1 MKLKW
6 LVCCVLAGGFSFAQS
21 AHIDTD
27 YQKMIEREM
36 QSASKKMAFQANPN
50 TQNYDVRYHKI
61 ELTINPAVYNV
72 SGKVTTRFK
81 AISGTMNSVVFDLSS
96 PLVVSSVKQGNQS
109 LNFTHSNNELNITLA
124 QPVALNQIGEVEIT
138 YSGAPTSA
146 NEAFTKSQHFGTPII
161 WTLSEPFGARDW
173 WPCKQDLTDKIE
185 NIDFY
190 ITAPSQYKG
199 AANGVEV
206 SEVQNSNGTKTVHY
220 QHNYPIPAYLVAF
233 AVTNYQ
239 VYQQTAG
246 TAPNTFPIVNYFYPE
261 NYNSAVAQVAV
272 TLPIMNL
279 FEDLFETYPFHQEKY
294 GHAQFG
300 WGGGMEH
307 TTVSFMGGFSR
318 GLIAHELAHH
328 WFGNKVT
335 CGTWKD
341 IWLNEGFA
349 EYMDG
354 LVNEHL
360 DGPAAFV
367 NWKANKIQS
376 ITLSPGGNLYLT
388 DAQAEDSNRIFS
400 GRITY
405 DKGSMVVHMLRYVL
419 GDTAFYQGMK
429 NYLADPNLA
438 YSTAITTQLKTHL
451 ETVSGQ
457 DLTEFFNDW
466 VYGQGYPIYNA
477 AVQVLGGNQVRVNL
491 SQTTSHNSVSFFE
504 MPVKIKFEGPN
515 GQSETVVLNHTQN
528 NQEFIVDLPFY
539 APTNVIINPDKDI
552 ITKNSTYT
560 LGNDSFNKISNNIQ
574 VSPNPVND
582 LLTIEKK
589 GDFEIQSI
597 DVFSVNG
604 QKILADVVSPIE
616 VSDLSSGNYIAV
628 IATDFGTFHKKFIKK

>member
-6 LVCCVLAGGFSFAQS
+6 LVCCLLASGLTFAQTS
-21 AHIDTD
+21 HIDTD

-36 QSASKKMAFQANPN
+36 QSAQKKMAFQLNPN

-61 ELTINPAVYNV
+61 ELTVNPAVYNV

-96 PLVVSSVKQGNQS
+96 PLVVSSVKQGNQT
-109 LNFTHSNNELNITLA
+109 LNFTHVNNELNIILA
-124 QPVALNQIGEVEIT
+124 QPIALNQIGEVEIT
-138 YSGAPTSA
+138 YSGAPTSV
-146 NEAFTKSQHFGTPII
+146 NEAFATSQHQGIPVM

-173 WPCKQDLTDKIE
+173 WPCKQDLSDKIE

-190 ITAPSQYKG
+190 ITAPSTYKG
-199 AANGVEV
+199 VANGLEI
-206 SEVQNSNGTKTVHY
+206 SEITNSNGTKTVHY
-220 QHNYPIPAYLVAF
+220 QHNYAIPAYLVAF

-239 VYQQTAG
+239 IYTQNAG
-246 TAPNTFPIVNYFYPE
+246 TAPNTFPIVNYLYPE
-261 NYNSAVAQVAV
+261 NYNTAVAQVAV

-279 FEDLFETYPFHQEKY
+279 FESLFETYPFHEEKY

-318 GLIAHELAHH
+318 DLIAHELAHH
-328 WFGNKVT
+328 WFGNKIT

-349 EYMDG
+349 EYMSG
-354 LVNEHL
+354 LVFEHL
-360 DGPAAFV
+360 DGQTAFT
-367 NWKANKIQS
+367 NWKSNKIQN
-376 ITLSPGGNLYLT
+376 ITSQPGGNLYLT
-388 DAQAEDSNRIFS
+388 DAQAVDSDRIFS
-400 GRITY
+400 GRLTY

-419 GDTAFYQGMK
+419 GDVAFYQGMK
-429 NYLADPNLA
+429 NYLVDPNLA
-438 YSTAITTQLKTHL
+438 YDFAVTTQLKSHL
-451 ETVSGQ
+451 ETASGQ

-466 VYGQGYPIYNA
+466 IYGQGYPIYNA
-477 AVQVLGGNQVRVNL
+477 AVSVLDNNQVRVNL
-491 SQTTSHNSVSFFE
+491 SQTTSHNSVLFFE
-504 MPVKIKFEGPN
+504 MPVKIKFVGPN
-515 GQSETVVLNHTQN
+515 NQSETVVLNHTQN

-552 ITKNSTYT
+552 ITKNESYT
-560 LGNDSFNKISNNIQ
+560 LGNDNFDKLSNAIQ
-574 VSPNPVND
+574 VSPNPVKD
-582 LLTIEKK
+582 LLTIEQQ
-589 GDFEIQSI
+589 GDFEIKSI

-604 QKILADVVSPIE
+604 QKVLKKVSNPVE
-616 VSDLSSGNYIAV
+616 VSQLSSGNYIAV
-628 IATDFGTFHKKFIKK
+628 IATDLGTFHKKFIKK

>member
-1 MKLKW
+1 MKFKW
-6 LVCCVLAGGFSFAQS
+6 LVCCLLASGLTFAQT
-21 AHIDTD
+21 AHIDSD

-36 QSASKKMAFQANPN
+36 QSAQKKMAFQLNPN

-61 ELTINPAVYNV
+61 ELTVNPAVYNV

-96 PLVVSSVKQGNQS
+96 PLAVSTVKQGNQI
-109 LNFTHSNNELNITLA
+109 LNFTHINNELNITLA
-124 QPVALNQIGEVEIT
+124 QAVALNQIGEVEIT
-138 YSGAPTSA
+138 YSGSPTYV
-146 NEAFTKSQHFGTPII
+146 NEAFTTSQHQGTPVM

-173 WPCKQDLTDKIE
+173 WPCKQDLSDKIE

-190 ITAPSQYKG
+190 ITAPSAYKG
-199 AANGVEV
+199 VANGLEV
-206 SEVQNSNGTKTVHY
+206 SEIANNNGTKTVHY
-220 QHNYPIPAYLVAF
+220 QHNYAIPAYLVAF

-239 VYQQTAG
+239 IYQQTAG
-246 TAPNTFPIVNYFYPE
+246 TAPNTFPIVNYIYPE
-261 NYNSAVAQVAV
+261 NYNSAVNQVAV

-279 FEDLFETYPFHQEKY
+279 FENLFETYPFHEEKY

-307 TTVSFMGGFSR
+307 TTISFMGGFSR
-318 GLIAHELAHH
+318 DLIAHELAHH

-349 EYMDG
+349 EYMSG
-354 LVNEHL
+354 LVYEHL
-360 DGPAAFV
+360 DGQTAFT
-367 NWKANKIQS
+367 NWKDEKIQN
-376 ITLSPGGNLYLT
+376 ITSQPGGNLYLT

-400 GRITY
+400 GRLTY

-419 GDTAFYQGMK
+419 GDTAFFQGMQ

-438 YSTAITTQLKTHL
+438 YDFAVTTQLKTHL
-451 ETVSGQ
+451 ETASGQ

-466 VYGQGYPIYNA
+466 IYGQGYPIYDA
-477 AVQVLGGNQVRVNL
+477 AVSVLDNNQVKVIL
-491 SQTTSHNSVSFFE
+491 SQTTSHNSISFFE
-504 MPVKIKFEGPN
+504 MPVKIKFVGPN
-515 GQSETVVLNHTQN
+515 NQSETVILNHTQN
-528 NQEFIVDLPFY
+528 NQEFVVDLPFY

-552 ITKNSTYT
+552 ITKNESYT
-560 LGNDSFNKISNNIQ
+560 LGNDDFEKLSNAIQ
-574 VSPNPVND
+574 VSPNPVSD
-582 LLTIEKK
+582 LLTIEKQ
-589 GDFEIQSI
+589 GEFEIQSI

-604 QKILADVVSPIE
+604 QKILKNVSSPIE
-616 VSDLSSGNYIAV
+616 VSHLSSGNYIAV
-628 IATDFGTFHKKFIKK
+628 IATDLGTFHKKFIKK

>member
-6 LVCCVLAGGFSFAQS
+6 LISCLLVASFSFGQT
-21 AHIDTD
+21 AHKDSD
-27 YQKMIEREM
+27 YQLMINREM
-36 QSASKKMAFQANPN
+36 QAAQKKMLFQANPN

-61 ELTINPAVYNV
+61 ELTVNPGVYNI

-81 AISGTMNSVVFDLSS
+81 ATSGSMNSVVFDLSS
-96 PLVVSSVKQGNQS
+96 PLVVSSVKQGNQA
-109 LNFTHSNNELNITLA
+109 LNFTQANNELNITLD
-124 QPVALNQIGEVEIT
+124 QPVLLNEIGEVEIT
-138 YSGAPTSA
+138 YSGAPTSV
-146 NEAFTKSQHFGTPII
+146 NDAFSISQHFGTPIM

-173 WPCKQDLTDKIE
+173 WPCKQDLNDKIE
-185 NIDFY
+185 NIDFF

-199 AANGVEV
+199 VANGLEI

-239 VYQQTAG
+239 IYEQTAG
-246 TAPNTFPIVNYFYPE
+246 TEPNTFPIVNYIYPE

-279 FEDLFETYPFHQEKY
+279 FESLFETYPFHQEKY

-307 TTVSFMGGFSR
+307 TTVSFMGNFSR

-328 WFGNKVT
+328 WFGNKIT

-354 LVNEHL
+354 LVHEHL
-360 DGPAAFV
+360 DGPSSFV
-367 NWKANKIQS
+367 NWKADKIQS
-376 ITLSPGGNLYLT
+376 ITSQPGGNLYLT
-388 DAQAEDSNRIFS
+388 DSQANDSNRIFS
-400 GRITY
+400 GRLTY
-405 DKGSMVVHMLRYVL
+405 NKGSMVVHMLRYVL
-419 GDTAFYQGMK
+419 GDEGFYQGMK

-451 ETVSGQ
+451 ESVSEQ

-466 VYGQGYPIYNA
+466 IYGQGYPIYNA
-477 AVQVLGGNQVRVNL
+477 DVQVLGGNQVRVNL

-515 GQSETVVLNHTQN
+515 GQTETVVLNHTQN
-528 NQEFIVDLPFY
+528 NQEFIIDLPFY
-539 APTNVIINPDKDI
+539 APTNVIINPEKDI
-552 ITKNSTYT
+552 VTKNSSYT
-560 LGNDSFNKISNNIQ
+560 LDSKTFDKLSNNLQ
-574 VSPNPVND
+574 VTPNPVD
-582 LLTIEKK
+582 DILKIEKT
-589 GDFEIQSI
+589 GDFEIKAI
-597 DVFSVNG
+597 DVFSING
-604 QKILADVVSPIE
+604 QRLLDNQSNPIE
-616 VSDLSSGNYIAV
+616 VSHLSSGNYIAV
-628 IATDFGTFHKKFIKK
+628 ITTDFGIFHKKFIKN

>member
-1 MKLKW
+1 MKFKW
-6 LVCCVLAGGFSFAQS
+6 FVCCLLASGLTFAQT
-21 AHIDTD
+21 AHIDSD

-36 QSASKKMAFQANPN
+36 QSAQKKMVFQLNPN

-61 ELTINPAVYNV
+61 ELTVNPAVYNV

-81 AISGTMNSVVFDLSS
+81 AISVTMNSVVFDLSS
-96 PLVVSSVKQGNQS
+96 PLAVSTVKQGNQI
-109 LNFTHSNNELNITLA
+109 LNFTHINNELNITLA

-138 YSGAPTSA
+138 YSGSPTYV
-146 NEAFTKSQHFGTPII
+146 NEAFTTSQHQGTPVM

-173 WPCKQDLTDKIE
+173 WPCKQDLSDKIE

-190 ITAPSQYKG
+190 ITAPSAYKG
-199 AANGVEV
+199 VANGLQI
-206 SEVQNSNGTKTVHY
+206 SETANNNGTKTVHY
-220 QHNYPIPAYLVAF
+220 QHNYAIPAYLVAF

-239 VYQQTAG
+239 IYQQTAG
-246 TAPNTFPIVNYFYPE
+246 TAPNTFPIVNYLYPE
-261 NYNSAVAQVAV
+261 NYNTAVNQVAV

-279 FEDLFETYPFHQEKY
+279 FENLFETYPFHEEKY

-307 TTVSFMGGFSR
+307 TTVSFMGSFSR
-318 GLIAHELAHH
+318 DLIAHELAHH
-328 WFGNKVT
+328 WFGNKIT

-349 EYMDG
+349 EYMSG
-354 LVNEHL
+354 LVYENL
-360 DGPAAFV
+360 DGETAFT
-367 NWKANKIQS
+367 NWKNGKIQN
-376 ITLSPGGNLYLT
+376 ITSLPNGNLYLT

-400 GRITY
+400 GRLTY

-419 GDTAFYQGMK
+419 GDTAFFQGMQ

-438 YSTAITTQLKTHL
+438 YDFAVTTQLKTHL
-451 ETVSGQ
+451 ETASGQ

-466 VYGQGYPIYNA
+466 IYGQGYPIYDA
-477 AVQVLGGNQVRVNL
+477 AVSVLDNNQVRVIL

-504 MPVKIKFEGPN
+504 MPVKIKFVGPN
-515 GQSETVVLNHTQN
+515 NQSETVILNHTQN
-528 NQEFIVDLPFY
+528 NQEFIVELPFY

-552 ITKNSTYT
+552 ITKNESYT
-560 LGNDSFNKISNNIQ
+560 LGNDDFEKLSNAIQ
-574 VSPNPVND
+574 VSPNPVSD
-582 LLTIEKK
+582 LLTIEKQ
-589 GDFEIQSI
+589 GEFQIQSI

-604 QKILADVVSPIE
+604 QKILKNVSWPIE
-616 VSDLSSGNYIAV
+616 VSHLSSGNYIAV
-628 IATDFGTFHKKFIKK
+628 IATDLGTFHKKFIKK

>member
-1 MKLKW
+1 MKFKW
-6 LVCCVLAGGFSFAQS
+6 LVCCLLASGLTFAQT
-21 AHIDTD
+21 AHIDSD

-36 QSASKKMAFQANPN
+36 QSAQKKMAFQLNPN

-61 ELTINPAVYNV
+61 ELTVNPAVYNV

-96 PLVVSSVKQGNQS
+96 PLAVSTVKQGNQI
-109 LNFTHSNNELNITLA
+109 LNFTHINNELNITLA

-138 YSGAPTSA
+138 YSGSPTYV
-146 NEAFTKSQHFGTPII
+146 NEAFTTSQHQGTPVM

-173 WPCKQDLTDKIE
+173 WPCKQDLSDKIE

-190 ITAPSQYKG
+190 ITAPSAYKG
-199 AANGVEV
+199 VANGLEV
-206 SEVQNSNGTKTVHY
+206 SEITNNNGTKTVHY
-220 QHNYPIPAYLVAF
+220 QHNYAIPAYLVAF

-239 VYQQTAG
+239 IYQQTAG
-246 TAPNTFPIVNYFYPE
+246 TAPNTFPIVNYLYPE
-261 NYNSAVAQVAV
+261 NYNTAVNQVAV

-279 FEDLFETYPFHQEKY
+279 FEDLFETYPFHEEKY

-307 TTVSFMGGFSR
+307 TTVSFMGSFSR
-318 GLIAHELAHH
+318 DLIAHELAHH
-328 WFGNKVT
+328 WFGNKIT

-349 EYMDG
+349 EYMSG
-354 LVNEHL
+354 LVYENL
-360 DGPAAFV
+360 DGETAFT
-367 NWKANKIQS
+367 NWKNGKIQN
-376 ITLSPGGNLYLT
+376 ITSLPNGNLYLT

-400 GRITY
+400 GRLTY

-419 GDTAFYQGMK
+419 GDTAFFQGMQ

-438 YSTAITTQLKTHL
+438 YDFAVTTQLKTHL
-451 ETVSGQ
+451 ETASGQ

-466 VYGQGYPIYNA
+466 IYGQGYPIYDA
-477 AVQVLGGNQVRVNL
+477 AVSVLDNNQVRVIL

-504 MPVKIKFEGPN
+504 MPVKIKFVGPN
-515 GQSETVVLNHTQN
+515 NQSETVILNHTQN
-528 NQEFIVDLPFY
+528 NQEFIVELPFY

-552 ITKNSTYT
+552 ITKNESYT
-560 LGNDSFNKISNNIQ
+560 LGNDDFEKLSNAIQ
-574 VSPNPVND
+574 VSPNPVSD
-582 LLTIEKK
+582 LLTIEKQ
-589 GDFEIQSI
+589 GEFEIQSI

-604 QKILADVVSPIE
+604 QKILKNVSWPIE
-616 VSDLSSGNYIAV
+616 VSHLSSGNYIAV
-628 IATDFGTFHKKFIKK
+628 IATDLGTFHKKFIKK

>member
-6 LVCCVLAGGFSFAQS
+6 LIGCLLVTSLSFAQA
-21 AHIDTD
+21 AHVDAD

-36 QSASKKMAFQANPN
+36 QSAHKKMVFEANPN

-61 ELTINPAVYNV
+61 ELTVNPAVYSI

-81 AISGTMNSVVFDLSS
+81 PTSGTMNSVVFDLSS
-96 PLVVSSVKQGNQS
+96 PLVVSSVKQGNQN
-109 LNFTHSNNELNITLA
+109 LTFTQANNELNITLA
-124 QPVALNQIGEVEIT
+124 QPVLLNQIGEVEIT
-138 YSGAPTSA
+138 YSGSPTSV
-146 NEAFTKSQHFGTPII
+146 NEAFTTSQHFGIPIM

-185 NIDFY
+185 NIDFF
-190 ITAPSQYKG
+190 ITAPSQFKG
-199 AANGVEV
+199 VANGLEI
-206 SEVQNSNGTKTVHY
+206 SEIQNSNGTKTVHY

-239 VYQQTAG
+239 IYQQTAG
-246 TAPNTFPIVNYFYPE
+246 TAPNTFPIVNYIYPE

-279 FEDLFETYPFHQEKY
+279 FENLFETYPFHQEKY

-360 DGPAAFV
+360 DGQAAFV
-367 NWKANKIQS
+367 NWKAGKIQS
-376 ITLSPGGNLYLT
+376 ITSQPGGNLYLT
-388 DAQAEDSNRIFS
+388 DVQAEDSNRIFS
-400 GRITY
+400 GRLTY

-419 GDTAFYQGMK
+419 GDTAFFQGMK
-429 NYLADPNLA
+429 NYLADPELA
-438 YSTAITTQLKTHL
+438 YNSAITTQLKQHL
-451 ETVSGQ
+451 EIASGQ

-466 VYGQGYPIYNA
+466 VYGQGYPIYTAN
-477 AVQVLGGNQVRVNL
+477 VQVLEDNQVKLNL

-515 GQSETVVLNHTQN
+515 GLSETVVLNHTQN
-528 NQEFIVDLPFY
+528 NQEFIIDLPFY
-539 APTNVIINPDKDI
+539 APTNVVINPDKDI
-552 ITKNSTYT
+552 ITKNSSFT
-560 LGNDSFNKISNNIQ
+560 LNSDKFEQVLNDLKII
-574 VSPNPVND
+574 PNPVQD
-582 LLTIEKK
+582 VLEIQKK
-589 GDFEIQSI
+589 GDFQIQNI
-597 DVFSVNG
+597 DVYSVNG
-604 QKILADVVSPIE
+604 QKLLDNVSNPVE
-616 VSDLSSGNYIAV
+616 VSQLSNGNYVAV
-628 IATDFGTFHKKFIKK
+628 ITTDLGTYHKKFIKN